1 MDSATAHDTLPSLMT
16 SVRNPGGPRW
26 VEGALVA
33 ELGLTAPTGSAAV
46 EINGST
52 IHSFAG
58 INSYGKT
65 TLASTSAQAAA
76 THLSGIALLILD
88 EVSLVSAEHRSFGL
102 SRLGGLTTWSDT
114 TGMVVP
120 QMPSP
125 ARPPRPIRK

>member
-1 MDSATAHDTLPSLMT
+1 MDSATTHDTLPSLMT

-33 ELGLTAPTGSAAV
+33 ELGHTAPTGSAAV

-52 IHSFAG
+52 IHGFAD
-58 INSYGKT
+58 INYGKI
-65 TLASTSAQAAA
+65 TLASISAAQAAA

-102 SRLGGLTTWSDT
+102 SRLSGLTTWSDT

-125 ARPPRPIRK
+125 ARPPIRK